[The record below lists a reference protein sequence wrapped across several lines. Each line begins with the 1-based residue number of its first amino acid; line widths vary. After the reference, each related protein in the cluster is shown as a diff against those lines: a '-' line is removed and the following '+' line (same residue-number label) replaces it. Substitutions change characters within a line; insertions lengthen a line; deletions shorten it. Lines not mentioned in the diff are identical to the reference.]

1 MEAKREHAGRDSA
14 KPRTTKELIMTIPH
28 TPPSP
33 ALRSDALRSE
43 MLRVGTFNI
52 RWPNPDD
59 GEHQWDRRKAR
70 LLDFLRTWGPDVLG
84 LQEPL
89 HGPLTEIR
97 AVLTD
102 YDVAAVGREDGQEGG
117 EFCPV
122 FFRRDRF
129 ALLSTGTF
137 WFSETPE
144 EPGSRG
150 WGSGHPR
157 ICTWVHLKE
166 RGSGEAF
173 FVYNLHWDN
182 EKSEA
187 RNHSARILRER
198 IAGRPAPDPVIVMG
212 DFNAE
217 ATDAAVLTM
226 NAPDSPVPI
235 SALRAV
241 TPEPPGTF
249 HGFTG
254 EATGTPIDHILVS
267 PEWSVEDAQ
276 ILVGDGQRPFL
287 SDHLPVGATLSR
299 RDI

>member
-1 MEAKREHAGRDSA
+1 
-14 KPRTTKELIMTIPH
+14 MTIPQSMS
-28 TPPSP
+28 SP
-33 ALRSDALRSE
+33 APSTNT
-43 MLRVGTFNI
+43 LRVGTFNV

-70 LLDFLRTWGPDVLG
+70 LLAFLQDWKPDVLG
-84 LQEPL
+84 VQEAVRGTL
-89 HGPLTEIR
+89 AELR
-97 AVLTD
+97 AALTD
-102 YDVAAVGREDGQEGG
+102 YDAAAVGREDGREGG

-122 FFRRDRF
+122 FYRRDRF
-129 ALLSTGTF
+129 ERLGTGTF

-166 RGSGEAF
+166 LSSGEAF

-182 EKSEA
+182 EKQEA
-187 RNHSARILRER
+187 REHSARILRER
-198 IAGRPAPDPVIVMG
+198 ITGRPVPDPVIVMG

-217 ATDAAVLTM
+217 ATDTAVRTM
-226 NAPDSPVPI
+226 NAPDSPVPV
-235 SALRAV
+235 SALRAI

-254 EATGTPIDHILVS
+254 QATGTPIDHILVS
-267 PEWSVEDAQ
+267 PEWRVEDAQ
-276 ILVGDGQRPFL
+276 ILVGDGQTPFL
-287 SDHLPVGATLSR
+287 SDHFPVSATLR
-299 RDI
+299 RS

>member
-1 MEAKREHAGRDSA
+1 M
-14 KPRTTKELIMTIPH
+14 TTLPELQT
-28 TPPSP
+28 
-33 ALRSDALRSE
+33 
-43 MLRVGTFNI
+43 LRVGTFNV

-59 GEHQWDRRKAR
+59 GEHQWHRRRAR
-70 LLDFLRTWGPDVLG
+70 LLAFLHDWKPDVLG
-84 LQEPL
+84 VQEAVRGTLAELQAALP
-89 HGPLTEIR
+89 
-97 AVLTD
+97 D
-102 YDVAAVGREDGQEGG
+102 YDAAAVGREDGQEGG

-129 ALLSTGTF
+129 EPMDTGTF

-150 WGSGHPR
+150 WGSWHPR

-182 EKSEA
+182 EKQEA
-187 RNHSARILRER
+187 RDHSARILQEY
-198 IAGRPAPDPVIVMG
+198 IKGRLAPDPVIVMG

-217 ATDAAVLTM
+217 ATDAAVVALS
-226 NAPDSPVPI
+226 APESPVPI
-235 SALRAV
+235 SALRTV

-254 EATGTPIDHILVS
+254 AATGTPIDHILVS
-267 PEWSVEDAQ
+267 PEWRVQDAQ
-276 ILVGDGQRPFL
+276 ILTGDGQKPFL
-287 SDHLPVGATLSR
+287 SDHFPVSAILSR
-299 RDI
+299 LGPTPLRTYAA